1 MRRHQCNLSGLSGAV
16 TPAEARDHS
25 HGISTEMASSPA
37 LIAHGAAADGGAAEA
52 PLAEAPLAE
61 APLVEAPL
69 AEAPLAEAPLAEAP
83 LATAARLSSTKP
95 S

>member
-1 MRRHQCNLSGLSGAV
+1 MRRHQRNLSGLSGAV

-37 LIAHGAAADGGAAEA
+37 LIAHGTAADGGAAEV
-52 PLAEAPLAE
+52 PLAEAPLA
-61 APLVEAPL
+61 EAPL